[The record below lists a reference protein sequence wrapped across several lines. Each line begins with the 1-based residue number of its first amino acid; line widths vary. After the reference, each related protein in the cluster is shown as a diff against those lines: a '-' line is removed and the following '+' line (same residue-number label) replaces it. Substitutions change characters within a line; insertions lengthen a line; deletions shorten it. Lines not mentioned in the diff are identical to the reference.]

1 MMPEDYFK
9 KNIEMWENFT
19 GTYMDTMFKM
29 VEKTMDQSQV
39 FKEQMDKVANEAV
52 SNQLDVTMAAL
63 EALQKQME
71 TVSEK
76 LDKLM
81 EKREAEKAS

>member
-1 MMPEDYFK
+1 MPEDYFK

>member
-19 GTYMDTMFKM
+19 GAYMDTMFRM

-39 FKEQMDKVANEAV
+39 FKEQMDRVANEAV
-52 SNQLDVTMAAL
+52 SNQLNVTMTAL

-71 TVSEK
+71 AVSEK

-81 EKREAEKAS
+81 ESQKVE